1 MALVVKNLPA
11 NTGDI
16 RDAGLISGLGR
27 SPGGGHGN
35 PLQYSCLESPMDR
48 EAWWAT
54 VHQFSKS
61 SMWLKQL
68 SMLIIISDVEH
79 ICKCLL
85 AICVSFGESLFWS
98 SVHFLTVLFDNLILS
113 CVNSLYIL
121 VINPLSVALFANIF
135 SYSVDCLFFLFMV
148 FFAVQKLLRLIRS
161 HLFIFVFIQRF
172 RYSRWYIKK
181 KYHYNLCERV
191 FCLCF
196 PLGTL

>member
-11 NTGDI
+11 NAGDI

-35 PLQYSCLESPMDR
+35 PLQYSCLESPMDG

-61 SMWLKQL
+61 STWLKQL

-161 HLFIFVFIQRF
+161 HLFIFVFIQCF
-172 RYSRWYIKK
+172 HYSSWYIKK
-181 KYHYNLCERV
+181 NIIIICVKECSAYV
-191 FCLCF
+191 FL
-196 PLGTL
+196 